1 MINERGEILI
11 YQKDFKFER
20 MIKGTF
26 GAVRDLAF
34 NKEYIYTV
42 SIDRFLRFIYIFI
55 LEYIILKMLEYHYQL
70 IYHKD
75 YKQLISIVL
84 NIKTQRQKKK
94 KKKFGQ

>member
-26 GAVRDLAF
+26 GAVRDVAF

-42 SIDRFLRFIYIFI
+42 SIDRFLR
-55 LEYIILKMLEYHYQL
+55 YIIFVIILGFIILRM
-70 IYHKD
+70 
-75 YKQLISIVL
+75 
-84 NIKTQRQKKK
+84 
-94 KKKFGQ
+94 